1 MYNFFLMIIASDNH
15 DQCSDHRYEQD
26 QLDTDG
32 DGHGD
37 LCDNC
42 PSVANPGQKVNS
54 NKMVTA
60 TVSLFGNL
68 DVKQYK
74 R

>member
-1 MYNFFLMIIASDNH
+1 MASLIASDNH
-15 DQCSDHRYEQD
+15 EQD

-32 DGHGD
+32 DGVGD

-54 NKMVTA
+54 NK
-60 TVSLFGNL
+60 S
-68 DVKQYK
+68 
-74 R
+74 